1 MKENYY
7 TILGVN
13 RDASEDDVR
22 KAYRKLALIYH
33 PDRNKTGD
41 KVAEERFRE
50 IVEAYNV
57 LADKNRRILYD
68 YDLNKGIPKV
78 QQQTRPARHA
88 KPAAT
93 QTPPRPEAI
102 THHTICKQA
111 HKIRTEVDIIENK
124 SRIKQAELY
133 KALNTLLSLKHIEI
147 VQTAADRKIT
157 RRIIED
163 VIGASR
169 YVAVPYVERLSSKL
183 VKLAAADN
191 ELILEIHRNF
201 NKRKNREKFRQYLP
215 LIIIFSIILLL
226 LLILQLA

>member
-22 KAYRKLALIYH
+22 KAYRKLALKFH
-33 PDRNKTGD
+33 PDRNKPGD
-41 KVAEERFRE
+41 KVAEARFRE

-68 YDLNKGIPKV
+68 YDLKKGIPKTH
-78 QQQTRPARHA
+78 QQARPAKTA
-88 KPAAT
+88 PSPT
-93 QTPPRPEAI
+93 SSRPEPV
-102 THHTICKQA
+102 THLTICKQA
-111 HKIRTEVDIIENK
+111 HKIRSEVDVIDNK

-133 KALNTLLSLKHIEI
+133 KALNTLLSLKNIEI

-157 RRIIED
+157 RRLIED
-163 VIGASR
+163 VIGASC
-169 YVAVPYVERLSSKL
+169 YIAVPYVERLSSKL
-183 VKLAAADN
+183 VKLAASDN
-191 ELILEIHRNF
+191 ELIVEIHRNYR
-201 NKRKNREKFRQYLP
+201 KRKNREKLKQYLP

-226 LLILQLA
+226 LLILKLA

>member
-22 KAYRKLALIYH
+22 KAYRKLALTYH
-33 PDRNKTGD
+33 PDRNQPGD
-41 KVAEERFRE
+41 KAAEARFRE

-57 LADKNRRILYD
+57 LIDKNRRIIYD
-68 YDLNKGIPKV
+68 YDLKKGIPKAA
-78 QQQTRPARHA
+78 QHARPA

-93 QTPPRPEAI
+93 QTSPRPEPV
-102 THHTICKQA
+102 TPLTICKQA
-111 HKIRTEVDIIENK
+111 QKIRSEVDVIENK

-133 KALNTLLSLKHIEI
+133 KVLNTLLSLKNIEI
-147 VQTAADRKIT
+147 VQSAGDRKIT
-157 RRIIED
+157 RRLIEEI
-163 VIGASR
+163 IGASR
-169 YVAVPYVERLSSKL
+169 YIAVPYVERLSAKL

-191 ELILEIHRNF
+191 ELILEIHQNHR
-201 NKRKNREKFRQYLP
+201 KRKNREKLKQYLP

-226 LLILQLA
+226 LLILKLA